1 MDQNKK
7 GLAVD
12 NETECKTLKNQLMK
26 WNYKIYFGI
35 CVVSMIVFL
44 ILSKYNSGLK
54 YTFLGLTIGALL
66 RGVYEMNKANK
77 AEKTNN
83 KE

>member
-1 MDQNKK
+1 MAIV
-7 GLAVD
+7 G
-12 NETECKTLKNQLMK
+12 ETKFKTLKNELMK

-35 CVVSMIVFL
+35 CVVCMIMFV

-77 AEKTNN
+77 AEKTNS

>member
-1 MDQNKK
+1 M
-7 GLAVD
+7 AVGGK
-12 NETECKTLKNQLMK
+12 TKFKTLKNELMK

-35 CVVSMIVFL
+35 CVVCMIVFV
-44 ILSKYNSGLK
+44 IFSKYNSGLQ

-66 RGVYEMNKANK
+66 RGVYEMYKANK
-77 AEKTNN
+77 VEKTNT